1 MKSFH
6 RTLLTVLASALA
18 GILLTVVIIVDPLNL
33 HPFNERWFGAAGE
46 QVAGAQQLW
55 TCGMHPQVLLDEP
68 GTCPICHMELVPLEA
83 EEAHTH
89 ELEELWTCPMHPNIL
104 EHEPGRCPIC
114 GMDLV
119 RVEVE
124 DESSDTGVG
133 GTADAEQGAP
143 TQGAI
148 VSLEPSVIQTM
159 NVRTAPV
166 ERRDLAREIRTVGYL
181 EYDPERMVSVT
192 TKYPGWVEKVYVNY
206 VGEQVRRGQ
215 ALFEIYAPEL
225 VQTEQELLSALD
237 FAARMARL
245 SESGDATGTN
255 EDALRRAEAL
265 VEAARTRLRYWDI
278 RDEQVA
284 ELERTREVFRTLT
297 VTAPASGVV
306 MKRMDGLEGM
316 AVRPGMETFH
326 LVDLSELWLSVEVF
340 EDQIG
345 DIARGIT
352 ADVHFST
359 YPGET
364 FHGTVRFLAP
374 ELSEQTRTLGL
385 KLAVS
390 NRDGRLRPGMYATVE
405 LQPVIVPD
413 ALTVPSGAVLRTGER
428 DVVVVSLGGGRFAP
442 RAVTVGHELQGRT
455 QLLDG
460 VSEGEHVVTS
470 AQFLLD
476 SESNLRTAIQRLT
489 SQQRPSQ
496 QRPSQQRQEGG
507 S

>member
-1 MKSFH
+1 MKSFP
-6 RTLLTVLASALA
+6 RTLLTVVASALA
-18 GILLTVVIIVDPLNL
+18 GICVTVLVVLDPLGL
-33 HPFNERWFGAAGE
+33 HPFDERWFGDE
-46 QVAGAQQLW
+46 QEQASSGQLW
-55 TCGMHPQVLLDEP
+55 TCGMHPQVMLEES
-68 GTCPICHMELVPLEA
+68 GACPICHMELVPLDA
-83 EEAHTH
+83 EEDHTH
-89 ELEELWTCPMHPNIL
+89 DAGAEPDELWTCPMHPNIL
-104 EHEPGRCPIC
+104 QHEFGRCPIC

-124 DESSDTGVG
+124 ESDSSTS
-133 GTADAEQGAP
+133 TAGDPQ
-143 TQGAI
+143 QGAI

-181 EYDPERMVSVT
+181 EYDPERMVTVT
-192 TKYPGWVEKVYVNY
+192 TKYAGWVEKVYVNY
-206 VGEQVRRGQ
+206 VGERVRRGQ
-215 ALFEIYAPEL
+215 PLFEIYAPEL

-245 SESGDATGTN
+245 SENGDDS
-255 EDALRRAEAL
+255 ESDQDALRRAEAL

-326 LVDLSELWLSVEVF
+326 LVDLSGLWLSVEVY

-345 DIARGIT
+345 DIERGMT

-364 FHGTVRFLAP
+364 FHGTVRFLEP
-374 ELSEQTRTLGL
+374 ELSERTRTLGL

-405 LQPVIVPD
+405 LQPVAAPD
-413 ALTVPSGAVLRTGER
+413 ALTVPSAAVLRTGER

-442 RAVTVGHELQGRT
+442 RTVTVGHELQGRT

-460 VSEGEHVVTS
+460 VHEGEHVVTS

-476 SESNLRTAIQRLT
+476 SESNLRAAIQRLA
-489 SQQRPSQ
+489 SQERSSRQ
-496 QRPSQQRQEGG
+496 QQEGG